1 MQFVNY
7 FKFSSSKEIIKKPK
21 MNNLGEKD
29 MKTEEIEI

>member
-7 FKFSSSKEIIKKPK
+7 LEFNSSKEMIKKPK
-21 MNNLGEKD
+21 MNNLGEKN